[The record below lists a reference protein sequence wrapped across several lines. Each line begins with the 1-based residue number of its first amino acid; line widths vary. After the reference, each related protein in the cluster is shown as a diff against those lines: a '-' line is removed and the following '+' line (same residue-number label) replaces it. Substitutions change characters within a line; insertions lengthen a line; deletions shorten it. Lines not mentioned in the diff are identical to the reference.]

1 MEVHRGFLRCAEDL
15 LQEGESRGRVPNC
28 PCLLGTE
35 GFQDAGLSVLEV
47 GEYRAPWVG
56 WSF

>member
-15 LQEGESRGRVPNC
+15 LQEGESR
-28 PCLLGTE
+28 GTE